1 MNQQIVC
8 RRRAEETLFPFLKE
22 RGVRKFL
29 LVCDAAFP
37 HLRMAGPIASGP
49 VPCAVFQGFSS
60 NPKYEDVLR
69 GVEAFRA
76 EDCDAVVAVGG
87 GSSLDVGK
95 CIKLFARMDPE
106 QDCLAQPLQENG
118 VPLAAVPT
126 TAGTGSESTHFAVVY
141 VNGKKRSVAS
151 TAALPD
157 LAILDADAL
166 DTLPL
171 YQKKCTL
178 LDALCQGIESA
189 WSVRSTPESRAV
201 ALRAVRLVLTAMDG
215 SLHNQREANE
225 DMLRA
230 ANLAGQA
237 INQTQTTAGHAM
249 SYKLTSLFGI
259 PHGRAV
265 AVCLPHVLQC
275 ALNHPERCVDARGW
289 VHVRGVLAD
298 VAREMGCAGPAEL
311 PRRLWGLQAALFRGE
326 RSEGFRMDALDVLA
340 RSVNPERLS
349 NNPVALE
356 EETLRA
362 LCARILAGQ
371 PPRSC

>member
-1 MNQQIVC
+1 M
-8 RRRAEETLFPFLKE
+8 
-22 RGVRKFL
+22 
-29 LVCDAAFP
+29 
-37 HLRMAGPIASGP
+37 
-49 VPCAVFQGFSS
+49 PCAVFQGFSS

-76 EDCDAVVAVGG
+76 ENCDAVVAVGG

-141 VNGKKRSVAS
+141 VNGEKRSVAS

-189 WSVRSTPESRAV
+189 WSVRSTPGE
-201 ALRAVRLVLTAMDG
+201 
-215 SLHNQREANE
+215 
-225 DMLRA
+225 
-230 ANLAGQA
+230 
-237 INQTQTTAGHAM
+237 
-249 SYKLTSLFGI
+249 
-259 PHGRAV
+259 P
-265 AVCLPHVLQC
+265 
-275 ALNHPERCVDARGW
+275 
-289 VHVRGVLAD
+289 
-298 VAREMGCAGPAEL
+298 GPS
-311 PRRLWGLQAALFRGE
+311 P
-326 RSEGFRMDALDVLA
+326 
-340 RSVNPERLS
+340 
-349 NNPVALE
+349 
-356 EETLRA
+356 
-362 LCARILAGQ
+362 CARFAWSSPPWTAACTTSARPTRTCSAPPTSPARPSTRRR
-371 PPRSC
+371 PPRATP

>member
-1 MNQQIVC
+1 MSQQIVC
-8 RRRAEETLFPFLKE
+8 RRRAEETLFPFLKG

-37 HLRMAGPIASGP
+37 HLRVAGPIASGP

-76 EDCDAVVAVGG
+76 ENCDAVVAVGG

-118 VPLAAVPT
+118 VPLMAVPT

-141 VNGKKRSVAS
+141 VNGEKRSVAS

-362 LCARILAGQ
+362 LYARILAGQ

>member
-76 EDCDAVVAVGG
+76 ENCDAVVAVGG

-118 VPLAAVPT
+118 VPLVAVPT

-141 VNGKKRSVAS
+141 VNGEKRSVAS

-189 WSVRSTPESRAV
+189 WSVCSTPESRAV
-201 ALRAVRLVLTAMDG
+201 ALRAVRLVLTAM
-215 SLHNQREANE
+215 SAQPACTASAA
-225 DMLRA
+225 DML
-230 ANLAGQA
+230 
-237 INQTQTTAGHAM
+237 
-249 SYKLTSLFGI
+249 
-259 PHGRAV
+259 
-265 AVCLPHVLQC
+265 
-275 ALNHPERCVDARGW
+275 PEW
-289 VHVRGVLAD
+289 
-298 VAREMGCAGPAEL
+298 EP
-311 PRRLWGLQAALFRGE
+311 PRRMFGAPTT
-326 RSEGFRMDALDVLA
+326 V
-340 RSVNPERLS
+340 
-349 NNPVALE
+349 
-356 EETLRA
+356 
-362 LCARILAGQ
+362 
-371 PPRSC
+371 

>member
-1 MNQQIVC
+1 MSSASAS
-8 RRRAEETLFPFLKE
+8 R
-22 RGVRKFL
+22 
-29 LVCDAAFP
+29 
-37 HLRMAGPIASGP
+37 IARS
-49 VPCAVFQGFSS
+49 
-60 NPKYEDVLR
+60 
-69 GVEAFRA
+69 
-76 EDCDAVVAVGG
+76 
-87 GSSLDVGK
+87 
-95 CIKLFARMDPE
+95 
-106 QDCLAQPLQENG
+106 
-118 VPLAAVPT
+118 
-126 TAGTGSESTHFAVVY
+126 GSESTHFAVVY
-141 VNGKKRSVAS
+141 VNGEKRSVAS

-289 VHVRGVLAD
+289 AHVRGVLAD

-362 LCARILAGQ
+362 LYARILAGQ